1 MLWFC
6 AAEDIGAPRKCR
18 KTITGL
24 TIMSIFHAIN
34 VGLFFSH
41 WRQSMWNWKFK
52 DMDVVISQSLL
63 GNIQPEVITNEGS
76 SEGSHAPW
84 ERRNIESYL
93 SFITNNF
100 LQVNYDKI
108 IYLLFASSR
117 NNERKTYMNR
127 IVKSDV
133 ICNYTNKYWWYVCL
147 FHVFFFD
154 Y

>member
-1 MLWFC
+1 MSDFSCNQCGIVFANLQRCCNYGFC
-6 AAEDIGAPRKCR
+6 NFTESLRKHSTQR
-18 KTITGL
+18 SYQTKAVL
-24 TIMSIFHAIN
+24 
-34 VGLFFSH
+34 
-41 WRQSMWNWKFK
+41 K
-52 DMDVVISQSLL
+52 
-63 GNIQPEVITNEGS
+63 QPCPLKAG
-76 SEGSHAPW
+76 
-84 ERRNIESYL
+84 RNIESYL

-147 FHVFFFD
+147 FDVYFLITRMLRLLDSRPLRFLINKSTGGEGCQQI
-154 Y
+154 